1 MFGIAINNLIF
12 QHNLFCIVH
21 NLGIYILSIIFQ
33 FSYLLLK

>member
-12 QHNLFCIVH
+12 RYNLFYIVH